1 MNVLLVAM
9 AAKYV
14 HKSLAVR
21 SIRAYLQ
28 AQGLAAEV
36 LEFTTAQ
43 ETMRIAAEVVRKK
56 ADVIGFSCYIWN
68 AEKILALAEI
78 VKKAAPQTMIV
89 LGGPEVAYMP
99 KAILARCPFA
109 DAVMCGENEET
120 YAALLRGERE
130 IPGLVCR
137 GGAVSKAAPMDLA
150 KIPFP
155 YTAEELAEKE
165 AIFYYE
171 SSRGCPYRCAYC
183 LSAAETG
190 VRYKPLEMVEQD
202 FKTFAD
208 YDVRLV
214 KLVDRTFNSDDER
227 AQKILDIIA
236 RLGGRTEF
244 HFEVSADILSRALM
258 DKLVQLPAGKV
269 RLEVGLQSVHEK
281 TLRAVDRPCRVE
293 QIAQNLAYI
302 GRNGTVEVHL
312 DLIAGLPHETF
323 ADFRSSFDRAMAMQ
337 ANELQLG
344 FLKILPGTPL
354 AQRTAQYGYAWS
366 EKPPYEVVKSNDIS
380 FEELAQLKEIE
391 EVVDVFWNQGA
402 FVRLRRLLEKKIDS
416 VFDLCQKI
424 AKYMARQ
431 GWLSAPHRRAQRF
444 EQIVSFLQDAGIW
457 VEEMRH
463 AAVQDFLV
471 DCPDVQ
477 LPAWAADWRKARLRL
492 TEVLQMPDITAT
504 IKPNGEKKMWH
515 RRYSLWENQD
525 GIWLVDKTAKE
536 VWNITAYF

>member
-28 AQGLAAEV
+28 AKGFHAEAM
-36 LEFTTAQ
+36 EFTTAQ

-68 AEKILALAEI
+68 AEKILTLAEV

-89 LGGPEVAYMP
+89 LGGPEVAYTP
-99 KAILARCPFA
+99 EETLARCPFA

-120 YAALLRGERE
+120 YAALLRGETE
-130 IPGLVCR
+130 IPGLVRR
-137 GGAVSKAAPMDLA
+137 GGVTSKAAPMDLA
-150 KIPFP
+150 QLPFP

-190 VRYKPLEMVEQD
+190 VRYKPLELVEQD
-202 FKTFAD
+202 FKTFVD
-208 YDVRLV
+208 HDVRLV

-244 HFEVSADILSRALM
+244 HFEVSAEILSCAFM
-258 DKLVQLPAGKV
+258 DKLAQLPIGKV

-281 TLRAVDRPCRVE
+281 TLRAVDRSYQVE
-293 QIAQNLAYI
+293 KIAQNLAYI
-302 GRNGTVEVHL
+302 RHSGNVEVHL
-312 DLIAGLPHETF
+312 DLIAGLPYETF
-323 ADFRSSFDRAMAMQ
+323 TDFRYSFDRAMAMQ
-337 ANELQLG
+337 ADELQLG

-402 FVRLRRLLEKKIDS
+402 FVRLRLLMMEQSDS
-416 VFDLCQKI
+416 VFELCQSI
-424 AKYMARQ
+424 AEYMAQR
-431 GWLSAPHRRAQRF
+431 GWLSAPHRRTQRF
-444 EQIVSFLQDAGIW
+444 TQLVCFLQDTGGW
-457 VEEMRH
+457 TEETRL

-477 LPAWAADWRKARLRL
+477 LPAWAADWHKARLRL
-492 TEVLQMPDITAT
+492 TDVLQMPDIMAFV
-504 IKPNGEKKMWH
+504 KPNGEKKMWH
-515 RRYSLWENQD
+515 RRYSLWENQG

>member
-28 AQGLAAEV
+28 AEGFAAEV

-68 AEKILALAEI
+68 AEKILALAEV

-89 LGGPEVAYMP
+89 LGGPEVAYTP
-99 KAILARCPFA
+99 EETLVRCPFA
-109 DAVMCGENEET
+109 DAVMCGESEEI
-120 YAALLRGERE
+120 YAALLRGETE
-130 IPGLVCR
+130 IPGLVRR
-137 GGAVSKAAPMDLA
+137 GGATSKAVPMDLA
-150 KIPFP
+150 QLPFP

-202 FKTFAD
+202 FKTFVN

-214 KLVDRTFNSDDER
+214 KLVDRTFNSDDVR

-244 HFEVSADILSRALM
+244 HFEVSADILSRTFM
-258 DKLVQLPAGKV
+258 DKLARLPVGKV

-281 TLRAVDRPCRVE
+281 TLRAVDRSYKVE

-302 GRNGTVEVHL
+302 KRSGNIEVHL
-312 DLIAGLPHETF
+312 DLIAGLPYETF
-323 ADFRSSFDRAMAMQ
+323 VDFRSSFDRAMAMQ
-337 ANELQLG
+337 ADELQLG

-354 AQRTAQYGYAWS
+354 AQRAAQYGYAWS
-366 EKPPYEVVKSNDIS
+366 ETPPYELVKSNDIS
-380 FEELAQLKEIE
+380 FEELARLKEIE
-391 EVVDVFWNQGA
+391 EVVDVFWNHGA
-402 FVRLRRLLEKKIDS
+402 FVRVRQLLEKETGS
-416 VFDLCQKI
+416 VFDLCQKM
-424 AKYMARQ
+424 AEYMAQR

-444 EQIVSFLQDAGIW
+444 RQLVCFLKDTEIWTEGI
-457 VEEMRH
+457 RH
-463 AAVQDFLV
+463 AVMQDFLV

-477 LPAWAADWRKARLRL
+477 LPAWAEDLQKAQLRL
-492 TEVLQMPDITAT
+492 TDVLQMPNISAFV
-504 IKPNGEKKMWH
+504 KPNGEKKMWH
-515 RRYSLWENQD
+515 RRYSLWKNQD
-525 GIWLVDKTAKE
+525 EIWLVDKTAKE
-536 VWNITAYF
+536 VWDITAHF